1 MMTSCKSFCRA
12 RDSKARW
19 TAGEQAQVEQG
30 LTKLVV
36 FCKFCLDRSKR
47 NDMPKLSPVQQKFIL
62 HWGEMGTRWGI
73 NRTVAQIHALLYI
86 SPTPLHAEDIANTLK
101 VARSNV
107 STSLK
112 ELQGWG
118 IVKLV
123 HVLGD
128 KRDHFES
135 MKDVWEMF
143 RVVLDERKKREID
156 PTLAVLRECIAEAE
170 KDRSSDRYTEERLR
184 ELCGFFETT
193 LAWYGQ
199 IRSWPTQALARF
211 VKLGDKVR
219 KALGLLD

>member
-1 MMTSCKSFCRA
+1 MKETMK
-12 RDSKARW
+12 
-19 TAGEQAQVEQG
+19 
-30 LTKLVV
+30 
-36 FCKFCLDRSKR
+36 
-47 NDMPKLSPVQQKFIL
+47 KLSPVEQKFIL

-73 NRTVAQIHALLYI
+73 NRTVAQIHALLYL
-86 SPTPLHAEDIANTLK
+86 SPRPVNAEEIASTLS

-118 IVKLV
+118 IVKRV

-128 KRDHFES
+128 QRDHFES

-170 KDRSSDRYTEERLR
+170 KDKETDNYTHTRLTDLA
-184 ELCGFFETT
+184 EFFETT
-193 LAWYGQ
+193 TAWYSQ
-199 IRSWPTQALARF
+199 IRQWPTSALTKF
-211 VKLGDKVR
+211 VKLGDKIR
-219 KALGLLD
+219 KLIGAGG